1 MNPLFIFI
9 YLELPDLSKSACI
22 QNYSN
27 PTYPSSTHYTRGLY
41 FLTLLKKKMLV
52 WPNVL
57 ILSSVKSQMAL

>member
-9 YLELPDLSKSACI
+9 YLELPDLSKSASI

-41 FLTLLKKKMLV
+41 FLTLLKK
-52 WPNVL
+52 NAG
-57 ILSSVKSQMAL
+57 MA